1 MKLSIGFISVLLTS
15 ALALSV
21 KRQNDIPGCEEGDAS
36 DVSGPFQT
44 GKYRYL
50 YLCIKEQKNS
60 HFMLQGANARTSV
73 T

>member
-44 GKYRYL
+44 GKYHHQHV
-50 YLCIKEQKNS
+50 CVQKTDELT
-60 HFMLQGANARTSV
+60 FLLQGANAKMSV